1 MGFALFAISYDEVAT
16 LAAFAA
22 KHEITY
28 PLLSDVGSVTIR
40 SLGLINEQLAEQH
53 AVYGV
58 TTRDEQRGVAY
69 PGTFVLDERGLI
81 QGKHFE
87 QSYRVRPTRS
97 IVLDWATSGGGSD
110 SAKATATETPSAIE
124 VSAWTDEPTYR
135 PYQQLRLHV
144 RLTLPRNMHVYAAP
158 VPPGYQALSVEL
170 EPLDGLEVG
179 ASMQAVH
186 HLGPDVDATGG
197 RLVLAGG
204 GESLGRTGA
213 LMTVDGDSNVGGW
226 LRLEHGLEVDQMVV
240 KDLSSDIEQ
249 LKDLW
254 VAH

>member
-16 LAAFAA
+16 LAAFAD

-40 SLGLINEQLAEQH
+40 SLGLINEHLAEQH

-69 PGTFVLDERGLI
+69 PGTFVLDERGI
-81 QGKHFE
+81 IRDKHFE

-97 IVLDWATSGGGSD
+97 IILDWAASGGGSD
-110 SAKATATETPSAIE
+110 SAEATATETPSAIE

-144 RLTLPRNMHVYAAP
+144 RLTLPRDMHAYAAP

-170 EPLDGLEVG
+170 EPMDGLEVG
-179 ASMQAVH
+179 GLALGASRPFSVAGLDEPFMVYEGSVEATLSLMLIRNLGSTSLCVRVRYQACTEVAC
-186 HLGPDVDATGG
+186 LPPASISQEV
-197 RLVLAGG
+197 VL
-204 GESLGRTGA
+204 E
-213 LMTVDGDSNVGGW
+213 
-226 LRLEHGLEVDQMVV
+226 GL
-240 KDLSSDIEQ
+240 DLIRD
-249 LKDLW
+249 
-254 VAH
+254 

>member
-16 LAAFAA
+16 LAAFAD

-28 PLLSDVGSVTIR
+28 PLLSDVGSATIR
-40 SLGLINEQLAEQH
+40 SLGLINEHLAEQH

-58 TTRDEQRGVAY
+58 TTRDEQRDVAY

-81 QGKHFE
+81 RDKHFE

-97 IVLDWATSGGGSD
+97 IILEWATSGGGSD
-110 SAKATATETPSAIE
+110 SEATATETPSAIE

-144 RLTLPRNMHVYAAP
+144 RLTLPRDMHVYAAP

-179 ASMQAVH
+179 GLALGASRPFSVAGLDEPFMVYDGTVEATLSFMLIRNLGSTSLCVRVRYQACTEVACM
-186 HLGPDVDATGG
+186 PPASISQEV
-197 RLVLAGG
+197 VL
-204 GESLGRTGA
+204 
-213 LMTVDGDSNVGGW
+213 DG
-226 LRLEHGLEVDQMVV
+226 L
-240 KDLSSDIEQ
+240 DLIRD
-249 LKDLW
+249 
-254 VAH
+254 